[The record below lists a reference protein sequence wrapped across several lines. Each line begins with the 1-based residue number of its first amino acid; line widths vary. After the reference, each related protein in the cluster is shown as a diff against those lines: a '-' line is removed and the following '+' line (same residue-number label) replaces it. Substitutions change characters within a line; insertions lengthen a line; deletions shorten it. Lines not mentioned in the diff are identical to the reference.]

1 MNLGPLSS
9 VEEIRFVRN
18 EDGRTFH
25 AYITTKAYEYDVAPD
40 GWKECTPYIVHME
53 IPVCSVNTDIKA
65 YVNDSGTYS
74 KMTCIPDDSSVSVS
88 EEYTSIYAQTKSGFE
103 KIDEFLSSIQVEDS
117 EFTVNN
123 IV

>member
-25 AYITTKAYEYDVAPD
+25 AYITTKAYEYDVALD
-40 GWKECTPYIVHME
+40 GWKKCTPYIVHME
-53 IPVCSVNTDIKA
+53 IPVCSVNTAIKA
-65 YVNDSGTYS
+65 YANDSGTYS